1 MRRFRLVQ
9 PDDAEVMRDSNW
21 VRYDSGSL
29 VIGDLVRLVEGDV
42 VPADCVVMGLGMG
55 NVDDAHVVNDDE
67 DDDGDD
73 SMVDEEE
80 TGTGGTHDD
89 YDDVEITVDA
99 RLVTGEIVPTRIRR
113 RRNGTVGGGA
123 TTLYYGSR
131 VLRGSC
137 VAVVIATGERVVLSK
152 LIRARRWPTS
162 KDLSEEVLEMT
173 RMENE
178 GMII

>member
-42 VPADCVVMGLGMG
+42 VPADCVVMSLGMG
-55 NVDDAHVVNDDE
+55 DVDDAHVVNDDDDDE
-67 DDDGDD
+67 DDDDGA
-73 SMVDEEE
+73 E
-80 TGTGGTHDD
+80 TGGGTHDGC
-89 YDDVEITVDA
+89 DDAEIAVDA

-113 RRNGTVGGGA
+113 RRNGTVGGGV

-137 VAVVIATGERVVLSK
+137 VAVVIATGERVILSK

-162 KDLSEEVLEMT
+162 LDLSEEVLEMT

-178 GMII
+178 GVIL